1 MVTLRRRNPTVAVP
15 RPAPRTEARPVLVA
29 TLEAPLVTEAA
40 QLGVDSA
47 VEAGQPLLVVNA
59 VETMLAPCSMVL
71 GYDYIAPPDVEESL
85 RAPAELAKS
94 LGVQVERFCLRST
107 ASGGGAP
114 LVRERARS
122 RPARPRAGPDAHLR
136 TPLPARG
143 AQGSRRRPV
152 PRLGCQRLIRGATV
166 RVHHIAIAFHWR
178 Q

>member
-1 MVTLRRRNPTVAVP
+1 MVTLRRRNPTAAVP

-85 RAPAELAKS
+85 RAPAELAQS

-107 ASGGGAP
+107 RPVEALLSFASERGAGLLVLGPDPTRISGRRYRRAVRKVRDGAP
-114 LVRERARS
+114 CLVWVAS
-122 RPARPRAGPDAHLR
+122 D
-136 TPLPARG
+136 
-143 AQGSRRRPV
+143 
-152 PRLGCQRLIRGATV
+152 
-166 RVHHIAIAFHWR
+166 
-178 Q
+178 

>member
-85 RAPAELAKS
+85 RAPAALAKS

-107 ASGGGAP
+107 RPVEALLAFASERGAGLLVLGPDPTRISGRRYRRAVRRVRDGAP
-114 LVRERARS
+114 CLVWVAS
-122 RPARPRAGPDAHLR
+122 D
-136 TPLPARG
+136 
-143 AQGSRRRPV
+143 
-152 PRLGCQRLIRGATV
+152 
-166 RVHHIAIAFHWR
+166 
-178 Q
+178 

>member
-1 MVTLRRRNPTVAVP
+1 M
-15 RPAPRTEARPVLVA
+15 LVA

-107 ASGGGAP
+107 RPVEALLSFASERGAGLLVLGPDPTRISGRRYRRAVRKVRDGAP
-114 LVRERARS
+114 CLVWVAS
-122 RPARPRAGPDAHLR
+122 D
-136 TPLPARG
+136 
-143 AQGSRRRPV
+143 
-152 PRLGCQRLIRGATV
+152 
-166 RVHHIAIAFHWR
+166 
-178 Q
+178 